1 MTKNIMTEVIRI
13 GKCLVKEGGGTK
25 GEGGGEITAK
35 LSNNWQNIPTALPN
49 SVNIVQTCKY

>member
-1 MTKNIMTEVIRI
+1 MTEVIRN